1 MKKPPAIFIAD
12 ACLRYKNQILF
23 DHLNFHL
30 SAGKTTCLLGPSG
43 IGKTSFL
50 RLIAGLS
57 TEAKANIYTDDQQ
70 SLHKRIAY
78 ITQSDYL
85 LPWLS
90 ILDNVLLGYRL
101 RRINKPYKRAYELLK
116 QLGLQQTLEKYPAQ
130 LSGGMQQ
137 RVALARILLENRP
150 ILLMDEPFSALD
162 TITRYQLHELVA
174 SSLKNRTVLLITHD
188 PLEALCLGHR
198 IAIMSGQPAHINYLN
213 LELNTDPPRPYND
226 ANLLNWQSKLLYHL
240 HECH

>member
-1 MKKPPAIFIAD
+1 MKSPAVFIEN

-23 DHLNFHL
+23 DQLNFQL
-30 SAGKTTCLLGPSG
+30 LAGKTTCLLGSSG

-50 RLIAGLS
+50 RLIAGLN
-57 TEAKANIYTDDQQ
+57 TKAKANIYACDKK
-70 SLHKRIAY
+70 SLHNRIAY

-90 ILDNVLLGYRL
+90 VLDNVLLGYRL
-101 RRINKPYKRAYELLK
+101 RRTKKPLERAHTLLN
-116 QLGLQQTLEKYPAQ
+116 QFGLRHTIKKYPSQ

-137 RVALARILLENRP
+137 RVALARIMLEDRP

-162 TITRYQLHELVA
+162 TITRYQLHELAA

-188 PLEALCLGHR
+188 PLEALR
-198 IAIMSGQPAHINYLN
+198 
-213 LELNTDPPRPYND
+213 
-226 ANLLNWQSKLLYHL
+226 
-240 HECH
+240 